1 MLEGLGPGVALEEL
15 AMCMSRELKCT
26 IRDLRFVRSC
36 LWDVEHWGGGG
47 LTRFL
52 MLPEG
57 LGVHVYPK
65 P

>member
-1 MLEGLGPGVALEEL
+1 MLEGRGPGVALEEL
-15 AMCMSRELKCT
+15 AMCRSRELKCN

-36 LWDVEHWGGGG
+36 LWDVENSGG

-57 LGVHVYPK
+57 FGVHVDLK